1 MTLTHRPPIAPQLA
15 GVCRMSARIR
25 DNMLRIALAPLLL
38 GLAAPVAKLFEG
50 ILPHSAAY
58 VFIAAV
64 IAAAWFGGRSAGF
77 LSALAAPLVF
87 SYFFFRPHYTLG
99 FIPGSRVY
107 MVPFFLG
114 ALAAAWMSSAYKS
127 TRRARG
133 ALARSEAEFR
143 RLLTNMPD
151 VSWTT
156 DQNGRML
163 YISPKVV
170 TMLGYTSEEIRAGG
184 MQMLMVRVHAEDLAQ
199 LQQAVHAL
207 FANQQPFD
215 VEFRFQHKDGSW
227 VWVHDRSIG
236 TYQKNGRLLAD
247 GVLSDISRRK
257 QAEIDLRTKPAFLE
271 AQANSTL
278 DGILVVDENGVRIL
292 MNQRLVEL
300 FHVPPEVQADPSD
313 GPLLHHIL
321 SLAKDPEEFLAR
333 VRRVNNDRAA
343 IVHDEIKFRDG
354 TFFDRYSAPVFGK
367 DGTYYGRIWT
377 FRDITLRKHDEDRL
391 QQLSIVVE
399 QSPNSIMITDRK
411 GLIRYVNPKFF
422 LQTGYT
428 PDEVMGKTPGFL
440 SSGDSTQETYKK
452 LWNSILQGNEWRGE
466 FCNKKKSGELFW
478 ESAVI
483 CPIFDEANQITHF
496 AAIKEDITERRT
508 LESELRQAQKLEGIG
523 QLAAGIAHE
532 INTPTQ
538 FVTDNLTFLNDAW
551 KDTLQLLEQYREAV
565 RANRG
570 KLAPE
575 LIEHLGQ
582 AEQTCD
588 IEFIRREVPS
598 ALAQSL
604 EGAGRVAGI
613 VRAMKEFSHPDC
625 VDKTETHLNQ
635 AILSTITVARNEWKY
650 VAEIETHLDETL
662 PPVVCYPGEMNQVI
676 LNLIVNAAHA
686 IHEKT
691 KGKEKGRIEIST
703 RARGAFVEI
712 AVSDTGMGIPQE
724 IQARIYEPFFTTKEV
739 GKGTGQGLAL
749 AHSVVVKKHLGKIW
763 FETEPGVGTT
773 FFLQI
778 PVAQPAPEAVAS

>member
-1 MTLTHRPPIAPQLA
+1 MMLTCSAPSQPQSA
-15 GVCRMSARIR
+15 GACRMGARIR
-25 DNMLRIALAPLLL
+25 DKMLRIALAPLLL
-38 GLAAPVAKLFEG
+38 GLAAPIAKLLEG

-58 VFIAAV
+58 IFIAAV
-64 IAAAWFGGRSAGF
+64 VAAAWFGGRWAG
-77 LSALAAPLVF
+77 LVSALAAPLVLD
-87 SYFFFRPHYTLG
+87 YFFYPPIFTLG
-99 FIPGSRVY
+99 FSPQSRPY
-107 MVPFFLG
+107 MVPFLLG
-114 ALAAAWMSSAYKS
+114 ALAAAWISSAFRS
-127 TRRARG
+127 TRLARG

-143 RLLTNMPD
+143 RLLTNLPD
-151 VSWTT
+151 VSWTV
-156 DQNGRML
+156 DQDGRVI

-170 TMLGYTSEEIRAGG
+170 KMLGYTSEEIRAGG
-184 MQMLMVRVHAEDLAQ
+184 LQMLLGRVHPEDLVQ
-199 LQQAVHAL
+199 LQQAEHAL
-207 FANQQPFD
+207 FASQRSFD

-227 VWVHDRSIG
+227 VWVHNRAIG
-236 TYQKNGRLLAD
+236 TYQRSGRLLAD

-278 DGILVVDENGVRIL
+278 DGILVVNENGVRIL
-292 MNQRLVEL
+292 LNRRLVEL
-300 FHVPPEVQADPSD
+300 FHVPPEIQADPDD
-313 GPLLHHIL
+313 GQLLDHVL
-321 SLAKDPEEFLAR
+321 SLVKNPEEFLAK
-333 VRRVNNDRAA
+333 VRCVNNDRAA
-343 IVHDEIKFRDG
+343 IVRDEMKFRDG
-354 TFFDRYSAPVFGK
+354 TIFDRYSAPVFGK

-377 FRDITLRKHDEDRL
+377 FRDITARKHDEDMLKR
-391 QQLSIVVE
+391 LSIVVE
-399 QSPNSIMITDRK
+399 QSPNAIMITDRK
-411 GLIRYVNPKFF
+411 GLIRYVNSKFF

-428 PDEVMGKTPGFL
+428 PDEVMGKTPSLFKSGF
-440 SSGDSTQETYKK
+440 TAIETYKT
-452 LWNSILQGNEWRGE
+452 LWQTILEGNEWRGE
-466 FCNKKKSGELFW
+466 LCNKKKSGELFW

-483 CPIFDEANQITHF
+483 CPIFDDANQITHF
-496 AAIKEDITERRT
+496 AAINEDITERRM

-598 ALAQSL
+598 ALAQGL
-604 EGAGRVAGI
+604 EGTGRVAAI
-613 VRAMKEFSHPDC
+613 VHAMKEFSHPDC
-625 VDKTETHLNQ
+625 VDKTETRLNQ

-650 VAEIETHLDETL
+650 VAEIETDLDETL

-691 KGKEKGRIEIST
+691 KGNGKGRITVST
-703 RARGAFVEI
+703 RARGSCVEI
-712 AVSDTGMGIPQE
+712 AISDTGMGIPPE

-778 PVAQPAPEAVAS
+778 PVAQPAVEAVAS